1 MHNLLLTEDGSH
13 TLLNEQWQVTYH
25 SKFGALQE
33 AETVYISAGFKHLL
47 NKLLGENP
55 QLSVLEMGLGTGLN
69 AFMTYIQAI
78 KYPHIKI
85 KYTGVDAFP
94 ISSETAAQL
103 NYPEA
108 LGLTEFQNI
117 FTALHQPTDEE
128 WQTLNQNFLFRRI
141 NADFQSID
149 FGNQLFDLIYYDAF
163 APNAQPELW
172 DENMMRKIYNLLRPN
187 GVMTTYCAK
196 GDFKRLLR
204 AIGFVVE
211 ALPGPKGKREM
222 TRATKP
228 FM

>member
-1 MHNLLLTEDGSH
+1 MHNLILTEDGSH

-33 AETVYISAGFKHLL
+33 ADTVYISAGFKHLL

-69 AFMTYIQAI
+69 AFMTYVQAI

-85 KYTGVDAFP
+85 KYTGVDAYP
-94 ISSETAAQL
+94 ISPEMAAHF
-103 NYPEA
+103 NYTEA
-108 LGLTEFQNI
+108 LQLSEYQDVFLK
-117 FTALHQPTDEE
+117 LHQPSEEE
-128 WQTLNQNFLFRRI
+128 WQALSPNFLFRRI
-141 NADFQSID
+141 AEQFESLD
-149 FGNQLFDLIYYDAF
+149 FGTQLFDLIYYDAF

-172 DENMMRKIYNLLRPN
+172 DEAMMRKIFNLLRPN

-204 AIGFVVE
+204 SIGFVVE